1 MSGRQPTLF
10 EGKRAQK
17 WSDAD
22 PRATELFDQHYS
34 DGSVQPLLAGL
45 GVRRG

>member
-45 GVRRG
+45 EVRRG